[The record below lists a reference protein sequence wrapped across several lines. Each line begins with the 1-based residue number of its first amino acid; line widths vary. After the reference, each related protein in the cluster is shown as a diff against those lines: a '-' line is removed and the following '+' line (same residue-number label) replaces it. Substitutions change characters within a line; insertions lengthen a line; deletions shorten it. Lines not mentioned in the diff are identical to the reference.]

1 MLTDWGK
8 RNPTT
13 KQLFKHLHQMEH
25 FQAMDVLKP
34 YVDEKYHSA
43 FSTAR
48 ETDLKKLNVQSTNP
62 NAGFSGQMPPP
73 PPYDYNQA
81 RALSQIQH
89 NLDYEPTKA
98 IANKCKDHILI
109 SLTRIYIILVSQK
122 KKP

>member
-43 FSTAR
+43 FSTKFSR
-48 ETDLKKLNVQSTNP
+48 ETDVKKLNSP
-62 NAGFSGQMPPP
+62 SGPDHSGFSGQMPPAP

-89 NLDYEPTKA
+89 NLDYEPPKA
-98 IANKCKDHILI
+98 SAAKCK
-109 SLTRIYIILVSQK
+109 YY
-122 KKP
+122 

>member
-43 FSTAR
+43 FSTKFSR
-48 ETDLKKLNVQSTNP
+48 ETDVKILNVHQSNP
-62 NAGFSGQMPPP
+62 GAGFSGQMPPAP

-81 RALSQIQH
+81 RALNQIQH
-89 NLDYEPTKA
+89 NLDYEPPKA
-98 IANKCKDHILI
+98 NAAKCK
-109 SLTRIYIILVSQK
+109 
-122 KKP
+122 

>member
-43 FSTAR
+43 FSTKFSR
-48 ETDLKKLNVQSTNP
+48 ETDVKVLNVHQSNP
-62 NAGFSGQMPPP
+62 GAGFSGQMPPAP

-89 NLDYEPTKA
+89 NLDYEPPKA
-98 IANKCKDHILI
+98 NAAKCK
-109 SLTRIYIILVSQK
+109 
-122 KKP
+122 